1 MQELEASK
9 DAVEDKKVELHQMS
23 VELEGVKLRHSE
35 ALRLSERYLVDARMS
50 RDEEIGRL
58 ESEIERMKGENKQ
71 ALLVAEEG
79 HKNVVLSLN
88 SKMDSL
94 KASNSKLRQENE
106 GLQSS
111 MKKMSGKVRDAERE
125 TQRVVHKFEG
135 AVKSL
140 EQLEYQYS
148 LLENDSKETE
158 EIKSRRILTLE
169 DEIEDLRAVK
179 LQETEELLREK
190 QELSDQLQQMGHRM
204 KELEQK
210 YRRSEVSSAESFR
223 SERSL
228 KSKVE
233 QLESMVEKYQME
245 ALKWKEEAAQATGEV
260 QRLQGAVDGATN
272 VSKSTA
278 TMLQSYEN
286 GNEMMRREISELK
299 ENLHRADRL
308 LEEEKRRS
316 SMAADESKSL
326 SLQVKS
332 VTKEI
337 EQQRNNLSSKIESLN
352 SELETKAKLWKSEKD
367 SLLRELEV
375 LHAKVEGLTLS
386 SMQKSSSKE
395 AISLSIH
402 PENDLQSPVSS
413 VNNVQPE
420 VVSQTSTL
428 EDMSQTNKQTNVNV
442 TPIEEP
448 LPKAV
453 TEEDE
458 SFSFQL
464 NQGSTCSS
472 PGVVSNSNE
481 EEIERD
487 PSPLDAAHESPT
499 QDDKSDLRR
508 QLTALKL
515 SLLDH
520 TPGKSSYQLLSD
532 PENEYVKAH
541 RPDIRPG
548 DNLTDMEEECTS
560 SDELTDSEADAQNDP
575 LSKAKYQVSMAKEYL
590 RRMSSIDA

>member
-9 DAVEDKKVELHQMS
+9 DAVEDKKAELHQMN

-35 ALRLSERYLVDARMS
+35 ALKLSERYLLDARMS

-58 ESEIERMKGENKQ
+58 ESEIERVKGENKQ
-71 ALLVAEEG
+71 ALLVVEEG
-79 HKNVVLSLN
+79 HKNDIMSLN

-125 TQRVVHKFEG
+125 TQRALHKFEG

-158 EIKSRRILTLE
+158 EIKSRRILSLE

-179 LQETEELLREK
+179 LQETEELMREK
-190 QELSDQLQQMGHRM
+190 QDLSDQLQQMGHRM
-204 KELEQK
+204 RELEQK
-210 YRRSEVSSAESFR
+210 YRRSEVSAAESFR

-233 QLESMVEKYQME
+233 QLESMVEKYQVE

-278 TMLQSYEN
+278 TMLKSYEN
-286 GNEMMRREISELK
+286 GNEMMRREISELRDK
-299 ENLHRADRL
+299 LQQADCL

-316 SMAADESKSL
+316 STATDESKSL
-326 SLQVKS
+326 RLQVKT
-332 VTKEI
+332 VTE
-337 EQQRNNLSSKIESLN
+337 EMQLQRKNLSSKIESLN

-402 PENDLQSPVSS
+402 RDDDIRSPVSS

-420 VVSQTSTL
+420 VVSQTPIFDVVSQSNDDATL
-428 EDMSQTNKQTNVNV
+428 
-442 TPIEEP
+442 TPDEVS

-453 TEEDE
+453 MEEDE
-458 SFSFQL
+458 SFSFQV

-472 PGVVSNSNE
+472 PEVVSNSNE
-481 EEIERD
+481 GEIRRD
-487 PSPLDAAHESPT
+487 PLPHDTLIESPT
-499 QDDKSDLRR
+499 KDDKLDLRR

-520 TPGKSSYQLLSD
+520 TPGKSSSQLLMN

-548 DNLTDMEEECTS
+548 DDQTNLAEEYTS
-560 SDELTDSEADAQNDP
+560 SDELTDSEAGAHDDP

>member
-1 MQELEASK
+1 LL
-9 DAVEDKKVELHQMS
+9 AV
-23 VELEGVKLRHSE
+23 
-35 ALRLSERYLVDARMS
+35 
-50 RDEEIGRL
+50 
-58 ESEIERMKGENKQ
+58 
-71 ALLVAEEG
+71 EEG
-79 HKNVVLSLN
+79 HKNDILSLN

-125 TQRVVHKFEG
+125 TQRALHKFEG

-148 LLENDSKETE
+148 LLEKDSKETE
-158 EIKSRRILTLE
+158 EIKSRRILSLE

-179 LQETEELLREK
+179 LQETEELMREK
-190 QELSDQLQQMGHRM
+190 QELSDHLQQMGHKMR
-204 KELEQK
+204 ELEQK
-210 YRRSEVSSAESFR
+210 YRRSEVSAAESFR

-278 TMLQSYEN
+278 TMLKSYEN
-286 GNEMMRREISELK
+286 GNEMMRREISELRDK
-299 ENLHRADRL
+299 LQQADSL
-308 LEEEKRRS
+308 LDEEKRRS
-316 SMAADESKSL
+316 STAADESKSL
-326 SLQVKS
+326 SLQVKK
-332 VTKEI
+332 VTEEI
-337 EQQRNNLSSKIESLN
+337 QLERKNLSSKIESLN

-402 PENDLQSPVSS
+402 RDDDIQSPVSS
-413 VNNVQPE
+413 VNNIQPE
-420 VVSQTSTL
+420 VGSQTPVFDVVSQTN
-428 EDMSQTNKQTNVNV
+428 DDA
-442 TPIEEP
+442 TPDEVS
-448 LPKAV
+448 LPKPVA
-453 TEEDE
+453 EEDE

-464 NQGSTCSS
+464 NQGSTSSS
-472 PGVVSNSNE
+472 PEVVSNSNE
-481 EEIERD
+481 GEIKCD
-487 PSPLDAAHESPT
+487 PLPHDTVIESPT
-499 QDDKSDLRR
+499 KDDRLDLRR

-520 TPGKSSYQLLSD
+520 TPSKSSSQMLTN

-541 RPDIRPG
+541 RPDSRLG
-548 DNLTDMEEECTS
+548 DKQTNLAEETS
-560 SDELTDSEADAQNDP
+560 SDELTDSEADAHDDP

>member
-9 DAVEDKKVELHQMS
+9 DAVEDKKAELHQMN

-35 ALRLSERYLVDARMS
+35 ALKLSERYLLDARMS

-58 ESEIERMKGENKQ
+58 ESEIERVKGENKQ
-71 ALLVAEEG
+71 ALLVVEEG
-79 HKNVVLSLN
+79 HKNDIMSLN

-125 TQRVVHKFEG
+125 TQRALHKFEG

-158 EIKSRRILTLE
+158 EIKSRRILSLE

-179 LQETEELLREK
+179 LQETEELMREK
-190 QELSDQLQQMGHRM
+190 QDLSDQLQQMGHRM
-204 KELEQK
+204 RELEQK
-210 YRRSEVSSAESFR
+210 YRRSEVSAAESFR

-233 QLESMVEKYQME
+233 QLESMVEKYQVE

-278 TMLQSYEN
+278 TMLKSYEN
-286 GNEMMRREISELK
+286 GNEMMRMEISELRDK
-299 ENLHRADRL
+299 LQQADCL

-316 SMAADESKSL
+316 STATDESKSL
-326 SLQVKS
+326 RLQVKT
-332 VTKEI
+332 VTE
-337 EQQRNNLSSKIESLN
+337 EMQLQRKNLSSKIESLN

-402 PENDLQSPVSS
+402 RDDDIRSPVSS

-420 VVSQTSTL
+420 VVSQTPIFDVVSQSNDDATL
-428 EDMSQTNKQTNVNV
+428 
-442 TPIEEP
+442 TPDEVS

-453 TEEDE
+453 MEEDE
-458 SFSFQL
+458 SFSFQV

-472 PGVVSNSNE
+472 PEVVSNSNE
-481 EEIERD
+481 GEIRRD
-487 PSPLDAAHESPT
+487 PLPHDTLIESPT
-499 QDDKSDLRR
+499 KDDKLDLRR

-520 TPGKSSYQLLSD
+520 TPGKSSSQLLMN

-548 DNLTDMEEECTS
+548 DDQTNLAEEYTS
-560 SDELTDSEADAQNDP
+560 SDELTDSEAGAHDDP